1 MNNDEHR
8 RRKPLQKSNQY
19 SQYISKLYLKLPTPR
34 LPFALKTQFPWK
46 SSIVGK
52 IPLGGFNVLQPGWPG
67 SLPKPSHCCQ
77 DSLPSSNSMVSR
89 FISRSISSHTL
100 PTTWGLS
107 FLSYWT
113 WMNHLVFLDDPS
125 NLWYFPPSFL
135 SQPSGI
141 FGPITGGFFL
151 NHLNLTKSHQ
161 STKDIDCLP
170 TPIFTF
176 LHPDISDD
184 RELELEIILR
194 WLPISK
200 PSFPVT
206 SVLVHLPK

>member
-1 MNNDEHR
+1 M
-8 RRKPLQKSNQY
+8 
-19 SQYISKLYLKLPTPR
+19 
-34 LPFALKTQFPWK
+34 
-46 SSIVGK
+46 GK
-52 IPLGGFNVLQPGWPG
+52 IPIGGFNMLQPGWPG

-107 FLSYWT
+107 FSILL
-113 WMNHLVFLDDPS
+113 NLDER
-125 NLWYFPPSFL
+125 
-135 SQPSGI
+135 GI
-141 FGPITGGFFL
+141 FGPTRGFFL
-151 NHLNLTKSHQ
+151 QSSQSHQ
-161 STKDIDCLP
+161 STKDIDGLP

-184 RELELEIILR
+184 RELELDIILR

-206 SVLVHLPK
+206 SVLVHQPK